1 MKKETSAHAG
11 VWLFGLML
19 LILACNLPGNK
30 AKKEDFNSTT
40 AALENAVELTQK
52 ALSVGQI
59 STTSDTAPP
68 AITSSAPS
76 QLAATETVANTP
88 ILTVAVV
95 HTLTPGQPPAVKSE
109 IFDMDTK
116 PYAESKYTTGG
127 DSYKAIFLERPFDS
141 SMNYRADIDL
151 IKAELSVDDHY
162 YYVTIYLAGKE
173 EVSQSLKAFYAV
185 EIDNDYDGRGDY
197 LIWVAPPASGD
208 WSSTGVEVYS
218 DTNNDVG
225 GARALF
231 SDAPSSGD
239 GFDAKVFPAEGG
251 TDPDIAFSR
260 FAPNQSSAIQI
271 AFKPQLMD
279 KSKVFMWGVIAD
291 DGLKSPAKF
300 DYNDQFSEAD
310 AGSPLQNNSNYPLKK
325 LYNVDNTCRMS
336 YGRLYLSTDP
346 GACGVKTPTPPPI
359 PTLKVPELT
368 ILPLSP

>member
-1 MKKETSAHAG
+1 MKKGSSAHIG
-11 VWLFGLML
+11 VLLFGLML

-30 AKKEDFNSTT
+30 AQEESVNSTE
-40 AALENAVELTQK
+40 AALENEIQLTQK
-52 ALSVGQI
+52 ALSVSQV
-59 STTSDTAPP
+59 STTSDTPP
-68 AITSSAPS
+68 PVLPPSASSQPAV
-76 QLAATETVANTP
+76 TETATNIP
-88 ILTVAVV
+88 ILTVTVV
-95 HTLTPGQPPAVKSE
+95 HTLTPMQPPAVKSE
-109 IFDMDTK
+109 ILDMDSK

-127 DSYKAIFLERPFDS
+127 DSYKTIFLERPFDS

-151 IKAELSVDDHY
+151 IKAELSVDDQY

-173 EVSQSLKAFYAV
+173 KVSQSLKAFYAV

-197 LIWVAPPASGD
+197 LIWTAPPASGD
-208 WSSTGVEVYS
+208 WSSTGVEVYT

-225 GARALF
+225 GVRALF

-239 GFDAKVFPAEGG
+239 GFDAKIFPAEGG
-251 TDPDIAFSR
+251 ADPDMAFSR
-260 FAPNQSSAIQI
+260 LAPNQSSAIQI

-279 KSKVFMWGVIAD
+279 KSKSFMWGVIAD
-291 DGLKSPAKF
+291 DGLKSPTKF

-310 AGSPLQNNSNYPLKK
+310 AGSPLQNNANYPLKK
-325 LYNVDNTCRMS
+325 LFNVDNTCRMS

-368 ILPLSP
+368 IPPLSP